1 MVQMRRFIPALFLV
15 AAVVA
20 CTNPPTCPVDGKSC
34 QAGTCSCPS
43 GQECSANECI
53 PEGGSIAGSNG
64 GSFGGSS
71 GGNSS
76 SSEKPCG
83 WLNNV
88 CGGSC
93 PSNSVCKSS
102 ELSCT
107 CRTESSSS
115 SSSSQS
121 SQKNCGDDLTKP
133 GLQCGG
139 QCPPKK
145 VCGIDGSICK
155 CEDPALPDCD
165 NAGFG
170 VGCDRCFC
178 TLHKVCKTKL
188 GGVFCGE
195 RGQGEECDNHDQC
208 MGSFCINGYCEK
220 CGWGLQ
226 SCNNF
231 CLNVDG
237 KNTCVD
243 CTQDTDCGE
252 GRACNQQME
261 CYTPS

>member
-1 MVQMRRFIPALFLV
+1 MVQMRRFLPALFLV

-20 CTNPPTCPVDGKSC
+20 CTNPPTCPVEGKSC
-34 QAGTCSCPS
+34 KAGTCSCPS

-93 PSNSVCKSS
+93 PPNSVCKSS

-139 QCPPKK
+139 DCPPQK
-145 VCGIDGSICK
+145 VCGIVGSICK
-155 CEDPALPDCD
+155 CEDPVLPDCD
-165 NAGFG
+165 DAGD
-170 VGCDRCFC
+170 VGC
-178 TLHKVCKTKL
+178 
-188 GGVFCGE
+188 
-195 RGQGEECDNHDQC
+195 
-208 MGSFCINGYCEK
+208 NGC
-220 CGWGLQ
+220 
-226 SCNNF
+226 
-231 CLNVDG
+231 
-237 KNTCVD
+237 
-243 CTQDTDCGE
+243 
-252 GRACNQQME
+252 
-261 CYTPS
+261 